1 MMFNGIFMKITFD
14 TKKKMKI
21 LIELIKKTTTP
32 VLSCKFLFKKSYPE
46 LMDKNHSIKNEE

>member
-21 LIELIKKTTTP
+21 LIELIKKNQLP
-32 VLSCKFLFKKSYPE
+32 PYLAANFY
-46 LMDKNHSIKNEE
+46 